1 MEPIIGAK
9 PAETLITDGSTE
21 SFMADV
27 VEASKDAPVIVD
39 FWATWCGPC
48 KQLTPMLEK
57 AVQAAGGAVRLVK
70 IDIDQNQALAAQ
82 LRIQSVPTV
91 MAFKGGQPVDGF
103 AGALPESQIKAF
115 IDKLTD
121 GEGPSPVDALVEAGN
136 EALAAGDPTGAL
148 QAFGQAA
155 QAAPDNLAA
164 LAGLAQ
170 SYVALGDLDQAE
182 NVLSLV
188 PEAKQEAAE
197 IKGAMAAVSLAREA
211 GEAAGN
217 LTELEAKL
225 AADPDDLQARF
236 DLALAAQAAGDRERA
251 ADALLEIFRRD
262 QGWNDDAA
270 RKQLIKLFD
279 AAGPTDPFTVTYRR
293 RLSAM
298 MFA

>member
-1 MEPIIGAK
+1 MEPIIGPK
-9 PAETLITDGSTE
+9 PAENVIIDGSTE

-27 VEASKDAPVIVD
+27 VEASKDTPVIVD
-39 FWATWCGPC
+39 FWATWCAPC

-57 AVQAAGGAVRLVK
+57 AVQAAGGAVRMVK
-70 IDIDQNQALAAQ
+70 IDIDQNQALAGQ

-91 MAFKGGQPVDGF
+91 MAFKDGQPVDGF

-115 IDKLTD
+115 IDRLTGD
-121 GEGPSPVDALVEAGN
+121 TGPSPIDAMIDAGH
-136 EALAAGDPTGAL
+136 EALAAGDPNGAL

-188 PEAKQEAAE
+188 PEGKREAAE
-197 IKGAMAAVSLAREA
+197 IKSAQAAVSLAREA

-217 LTELEAKL
+217 VTELEAKL
-225 AADPDDLQARF
+225 AADADDLQARF

-251 ADALLEIFRRD
+251 ADELLEVFRRD

-279 AAGPTDPFTVTYRR
+279 AAGPTDPFTLTYRR

-298 MFA
+298 MFS